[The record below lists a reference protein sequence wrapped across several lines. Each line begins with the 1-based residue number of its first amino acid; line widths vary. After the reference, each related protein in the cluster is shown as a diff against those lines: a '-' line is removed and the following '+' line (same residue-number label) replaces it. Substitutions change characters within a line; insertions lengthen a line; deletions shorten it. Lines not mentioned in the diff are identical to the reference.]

1 MTIQSAA
8 LVRRAWN
15 LDQYSGDLA
24 RALGGLLDC
33 ERADF
38 ARQHALGTLGENG
51 GGDGGG
57 AGAGDGGGSGAGD
70 GGGSGDGSASASGD
84 AAAGPGDAAAGPG
97 DAAAG
102 PGDAAAGPG
111 DAAAAGPG
119 DSTGGGNV
127 LISAAETLAPAS
139 APEISRAEYVAAL
152 SNTFAPSRDWAKDT
166 SLIDDV
172 SGSSLY
178 GWYESSARA
187 MRDSIYSRYF
197 DPVRNVPGI
206 LAPDVFARRA
216 LHESVRQAG
225 SGYTEAS
232 VIPIV
237 EASIV
242 ESYLNQPALLALRK
256 GETVDVM
263 NRPDVQNAIAIGTE
277 QANARWRATQHD
289 DSLFSGLTNIAAN
302 LGPALRIA
310 ALVVPGFQGA
320 TWILD
325 ELASA
330 AFAEAV
336 AENVAS
342 TFVGDLAV
350 NLGDDFTDFLPA
362 DFSDL
367 VDFNPADYIDT
378 GQMIG
383 DELSQ
388 QAFDFGGP
396 QIEPSPDEFSYPEPV
411 NVAPGT
417 SPFEPS
423 IGPYPDEFSYPEPV
437 NVAPGTSPFE
447 PSIGP
452 YPDEFSYPE
461 PVNVP
466 PGTSPFEP
474 SSNVPYKN
482 IVDTMRQ
489 IIGNASGNSP
499 VHFPTGSASR
509 AGEAAA
515 ATVTVA
521 RAAAARAAA
530 ARAATAR
537 AATARAAAARA
548 ATAGRAGPGLQ
559 FSGVADTLRAN
570 AVPLAL
576 FAAAAML
583 IYKRGPR

>member
-70 GGGSGDGSASASGD
+70 GGGSGDGSASAS
-84 AAAGPGDAAAGPG
+84 GDAAAGPG

-437 NVAPGTSPFE
+437 NV
-447 PSIGP
+447 
-452 YPDEFSYPE
+452 
-461 PVNVP
+461 P